1 MGLKQQSLLNGP
13 LVKNRLKTLIGFY
26 KNTPPC
32 TPRAGVSVFMKSVCS
47 SQSFCFTL
55 SACGGLFYMLPDAWF
70 LCCVCRLWNNLH
82 LFFISFCSSHF
93 LNALI
98 IFQLFYPSVS
108 PSHFILVFHSL
119 SISRWTVSVWHDL
132 SLNLK
137 AKHLMENTVKVSFGL
152 HCGMYF
158 YWLLVYTH

>member
-13 LVKNRLKTLIGFY
+13 LVKKRLKTLIGFY

-55 SACGGLFYMLPDAWF
+55 SACGGLFYMLPAVWF
-70 LCCVCRLWNNLH
+70 LCRVCRLWNNLH
-82 LFFISFCSSHF
+82 LFFISLSFLLQSFF

-108 PSHFILVFHSL
+108 PSLFTLVSL
-119 SISRWTVSVWHDL
+119 IVDFTMDSICLTWSEFELEGKTF
-132 SLNLK
+132 NG
-137 AKHLMENTVKVSFGL
+137 KHCQS
-152 HCGMYF
+152 
-158 YWLLVYTH
+158 

>member
-13 LVKNRLKTLIGFY
+13 LVKKRLKTLIGFY

-32 TPRAGVSVFMKSVCS
+32 TPRAGVSVFMKSVCL

-55 SACGGLFYMLPDAWF
+55 SACVGLFYMLPAAWF
-70 LCCVCRLWNNLH
+70 LCRVCHLWNNLH
-82 LFFISFCSSHF
+82 CFFFSACPFCSSHF

-108 PSHFILVFHSL
+108 PSLFTLVSL
-119 SISRWTVSVWHDL
+119 IVDFTMDSICLTWSEFELEGKTF
-132 SLNLK
+132 NG
-137 AKHLMENTVKVSFGL
+137 KHCQS
-152 HCGMYF
+152 
-158 YWLLVYTH
+158 

>member
-13 LVKNRLKTLIGFY
+13 LVKKRLKTLIGFY

-55 SACGGLFYMLPDAWF
+55 SACGGLFYMLPAAWF
-70 LCCVCRLWNNLH
+70 LCRVCRLWNNLH
-82 LFFISFCSSHF
+82 LFFISLSFCSSHF

-108 PSHFILVFHSL
+108 PSLFTLVSL
-119 SISRWTVSVWHDL
+119 IVDFTMDSICLTWSEFELEGKTF
-132 SLNLK
+132 NG
-137 AKHLMENTVKVSFGL
+137 KHCQS
-152 HCGMYF
+152 
-158 YWLLVYTH
+158 